1 MDNIKLTPGLIQT
14 GGILTQTYT
23 REAEADQQ
31 VKEEL
36 GLIGNDNY
44 QASIGISSIGEYV
57 TMWKAGVQKG
67 DILGFDLS
75 QFEQALKLESLYI
88 GNSNQD
94 RATLSVASEQGAII
108 ISQTFGRNKTPF
120 AFPAA
125 PLPPNVSLRLTALEN
140 IPYVQLCF
148 VPCVILKSVEATIV
162 DSANT

>member
-23 REAEADQQ
+23 RQAVADQQ

-36 GLIGNDNY
+36 GLVGNDDY
-44 QASIGISSIGEYV
+44 QASIGISSISEYV
-57 TMWKAGVQKG
+57 TMWRANVAKG
-67 DILGFDLS
+67 DIIKFDLS

-94 RATLSVASEQGAII
+94 RATLSVMAAGGIEI

-125 PLPPNVSLRLTALEN
+125 PLPADVDLRLRALEN

-148 VPCVILKSVEATIV
+148 VPCVILKSVEAELV
-162 DSANT
+162 DTANT